1 MVPKKT
7 KDLYKQLAEEQNL
20 SETLVQDVVE
30 YYYKAVKK
38 I

>member
-20 SETLVQDVVE
+20 SETACSGCSRILL
-30 YYYKAVKK
+30 
-38 I
+38 